1 MTAVD
6 LFLAALLI
14 FSLRLVDV
22 SLGTLR
28 IVLLTR
34 GIQWQAGLV
43 GFFQALTW
51 VIAAGQVINNLEDP
65 VRIVAFAAGFAG
77 GTVLGVAVER
87 WLAVGTTILRVVAPV
102 DSPQVAAA
110 LREEGF
116 KVTVLNGEGRDG
128 DVRLTFTVIPR
139 RMSKAAVEVIRGIN
153 PDAFVVLED
162 VRAPEPRYRKST
174 AVRS

>member
-22 SLGTLR
+22 SLGTVR

-51 VIAAGQVINNLEDP
+51 VIAAGQVINNLDDP

-139 RMSKAAVEVIRGIN
+139 RMSKTAVGVIRGIN